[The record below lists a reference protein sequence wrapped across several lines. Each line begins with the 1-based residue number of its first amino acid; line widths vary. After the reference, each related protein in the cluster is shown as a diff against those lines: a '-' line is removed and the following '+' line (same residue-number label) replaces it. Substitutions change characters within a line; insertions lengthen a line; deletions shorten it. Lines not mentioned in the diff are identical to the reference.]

1 MYLENKTEIFYSKN
15 IEIQFRNMYTHFKK
29 GMVKNMKNWKK
40 IMAGLCAAA
49 MVSSMVVPVWAAEE
63 TTEEAADDGDVADVS
78 EAMLGLWKDSA
89 GDIYGFYKDNSF
101 FGQWKDEEQDVL
113 GVYSLNSDGEYT
125 ALAMQFAN
133 DDGTYDDENMV
144 AYLVQANEEENLLE
158 LYDPET
164 QELAAT
170 LEPYEGTG
178 DEADY
183 NKTYQDMGDLLT
195 ECYSGETE
203 AGETFIYAANEDGT
217 FCSVLVIDQDD
228 NYVSFI
234 GEGTFD
240 EENATVT
247 IEDEVSEMS
256 LTFGV
261 TANDDDTLTL
271 DMGDL
276 GSATVQEATL
286 AVAVQGLKY
295 AVENG
300 TEMN

>member
-1 MYLENKTEIFYSKN
+1 
-15 IEIQFRNMYTHFKK
+15 
-29 GMVKNMKNWKK
+29 MKNWKK

-113 GVYSLNSDGEYT
+113 GVYALSSDGEYT
-125 ALAMQFAN
+125 ALVMQFAN

-144 AYLVQANEEENLLE
+144 TYLVQANEEENLLE
-158 LYDPET
+158 LYDP
-164 QELAAT
+164 
-170 LEPYEGTG
+170 
-178 DEADY
+178 
-183 NKTYQDMGDLLT
+183 DMGDILT

-203 AGETFIYAANEDGT
+203 AGETFIYAANDDGT

-228 NYVSFI
+228 NYVSFV

-240 EENATVT
+240 EENGTVT
-247 IEDEVSEMS
+247 ITDEVSEMA

-261 TANDDDTLTL
+261 AVNDDDTLTL

-295 AVENG
+295 VVENG

>member
-1 MYLENKTEIFYSKN
+1 
-15 IEIQFRNMYTHFKK
+15 
-29 GMVKNMKNWKK
+29 MKNWKK
-40 IMAGLCAAA
+40 LMAGFCVAA
-49 MVSSMVVPVWAAEE
+49 MVSSMVVPVWATDDAAAEE
-63 TTEEAADDGDVADVS
+63 DADGDVADVS

-113 GVYSLNSDGEYT
+113 GVYALSSDGEYT
-125 ALAMQFAN
+125 ALVMQFAN

-144 AYLVQANEEENLLE
+144 TYLVQANEEENLLE
-158 LYDPET
+158 LYDEENL
-164 QELAAT
+164 ELTAT
-170 LEPYEGTG
+170 LEPYQADG

-183 NKTYQDMGDLLT
+183 NQTYQDMVDILT

-203 AGETFIYAANEDGT
+203 AGETFIYAANDDGT

-228 NYVSFI
+228 NYVSFV

-240 EENATVT
+240 EENGTVT
-247 IEDEVSEMS
+247 ITDEVSEMA

-261 TANDDDTLTL
+261 TLNDDDTLTL

>member
-1 MYLENKTEIFYSKN
+1 
-15 IEIQFRNMYTHFKK
+15 
-29 GMVKNMKNWKK
+29 MKNWKK

-89 GDIYGFYKDNSF
+89 GDIYGFYKDN
-101 FGQWKDEEQDVL
+101 
-113 GVYSLNSDGEYT
+113 
-125 ALAMQFAN
+125 
-133 DDGTYDDENMV
+133 
-144 AYLVQANEEENLLE
+144 
-158 LYDPET
+158 YDPDSLDLT
-164 QELAAT
+164 AT
-170 LEPYEGTG
+170 LEPYEADG
-178 DEADY
+178 DESDY
-183 NKTYQDMGDLLT
+183 NQTYQDMGDILT

-228 NYVSFI
+228 NYVSFV

-240 EENATVT
+240 EENGTVT
-247 IEDEVSEMS
+247 ITDEVSEMA

-261 TANDDDTLTL
+261 AVNDDDTLTL

>member
-1 MYLENKTEIFYSKN
+1 MYLENKTEISYSKN

-78 EAMLGLWKDSA
+78 EAMLGLCKDSA

-113 GVYSLNSDGEYT
+113 GVYALSSDGEYT

-144 AYLVQANEEENLLE
+144 AYLVQVNEEENLLE
-158 LYDPET
+158 LYDEENL
-164 QELAAT
+164 ELTAT
-170 LEPYEGTG
+170 LEPYQADG

-183 NKTYQDMGDLLT
+183 NQTYQDMGDILT

-203 AGETFIYAANEDGT
+203 AGETFIYAANDDGT

-228 NYVSFI
+228 NYVSFV

-240 EENATVT
+240 EENGTVT
-247 IEDEVSEMS
+247 ITDEVSEMA

-261 TANDDDTLTL
+261 IVNDDDTLTL

-276 GSATVQEATL
+276 GSATVEEATL

>member
-1 MYLENKTEIFYSKN
+1 
-15 IEIQFRNMYTHFKK
+15 
-29 GMVKNMKNWKK
+29 MKNWKK
-40 IMAGLCAAA
+40 IMAGLCVAA

-113 GVYSLNSDGEYT
+113 GVYALSSDGEYT
-125 ALAMQFAN
+125 ALVMQFAN

-144 AYLVQANEEENLLE
+144 TYLVQANEEENLLE

-164 QELAAT
+164 QELTAT